1 LLHAWGENS
10 HHHLFECSQESSMM
24 PAEYVI
30 RGVSERLHAFLFL
43 LLSCSVA
50 LPRQQNSG
58 HIILEVWDATPVL
71 FK

>member
-1 LLHAWGENS
+1 LLHAWAENS

-24 PAEYVI
+24 TAQYVI

-50 LPRQQNSG
+50 LPWQQNLR